1 MENIIL
7 NPTEDTPKVI
17 FNYEDGVYEISGR
30 SLPENAVAFYIPL
43 IEWLRKFNSSNKNE
57 IEFHFK
63 LEYFNTASAKQIT
76 KLLLALQAISLN
88 KNVLIKWHYFID
100 DIDIKSSGERFAK
113 LIKADIE
120 LISYND

>member
-7 NPTEDTPKVI
+7 NSTEDTPNVVFDYNKGE
-17 FNYEDGVYEISGR
+17 YLISGR
-30 SLPENAVAFYIPL
+30 SLPENAVAFYLPL
-43 IEWLRKFNSSNKNE
+43 IEWLRKFNSSSKSDILFN
-57 IEFHFK
+57 FK

-88 KNVLIKWHYFID
+88 KKVLIKWYYFVD

-113 LIKADIE
+113 LIKADIDLVPYE
-120 LISYND
+120 D